1 MKETMELGEAAIE
14 LLDDDIHRI
23 MLIMERQ
30 LSNSTEKG
38 NLHAAEILDT
48 QMYALSR
55 VVDFLVRLG
64 LLKTFEG
71 KEMINQVEIQIN
83 HKLCAGK
90 RVG

>member
-1 MKETMELGEAAIE
+1 MKESMELGEAAIE

-23 MLIMERQ
+23 MLIMEHQ
-30 LSNSTEKG
+30 LSKKG
-38 NLHAAEILDT
+38 KLHAADILDT

-64 LLKTFEG
+64 LLKTIEG
-71 KEMINQVEIQIN
+71 KEMMNQVEIQIN
-83 HKLCAGK
+83 HKYCE